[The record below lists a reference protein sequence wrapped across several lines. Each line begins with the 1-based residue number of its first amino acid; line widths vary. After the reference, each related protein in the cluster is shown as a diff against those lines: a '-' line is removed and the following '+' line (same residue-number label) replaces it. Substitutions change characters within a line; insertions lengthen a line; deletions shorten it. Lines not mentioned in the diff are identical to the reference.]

1 MKTTVHEFARNVA
14 SVTAVACFVAMLVL
28 WGDALGNLTGF

>member
-1 MKTTVHEFARNVA
+1 MRATVHEFARNVA

-28 WGDALGNLTGF
+28 WGDALGSLTRF